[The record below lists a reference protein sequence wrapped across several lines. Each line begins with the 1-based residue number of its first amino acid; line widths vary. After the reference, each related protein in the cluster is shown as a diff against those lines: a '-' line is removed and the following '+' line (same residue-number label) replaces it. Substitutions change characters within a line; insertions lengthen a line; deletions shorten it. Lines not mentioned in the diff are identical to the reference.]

1 MNFSQCHVLWLCR
14 RIWALGLNIRPV
26 ISVYICACGSWLFFF
41 IDYEGDRCERPNERN
56 EKMNMNEVGKGTGK
70 NNKTTHSG
78 GQRKPNHTCH
88 DILHNNKISDW
99 FLASSVTCHSASF
112 NLSGSSIY
120 LCTDNRIRLQAPET
134 FHPMYFATL
143 WMCRPLPSKIDV

>member
-1 MNFSQCHVLWLCR
+1 MSSNMGIGFEHTTCYLCIYMCMWL
-14 RIWALGLNIRPV
+14 LT
-26 ISVYICACGSWLFFF
+26 FFF

-88 DILHNNKISDW
+88 DILHNNKISD
-99 FLASSVTCHSASF
+99 
-112 NLSGSSIY
+112 
-120 LCTDNRIRLQAPET
+120 
-134 FHPMYFATL
+134 
-143 WMCRPLPSKIDV
+143 